1 MIGSILKLLT
11 YIPSLLK
18 KAGFL
23 KVQGER
29 NEEYEK
35 LNEELDKKSDK
46 LTDDNLRNLLK

>member
-18 KAGFL
+18 KANFW
-23 KVQGER
+23 KVQKER

-35 LNEELDKKSDK
+35 LNEELDERRDN